1 MPPYIPSVGV
11 YQRVADFETC
21 FEVGSAA
28 EEGASLTFDCAPVK
42 GKEGIVVKLDFETDN
57 AWAAFWIRL
66 NDADFSSYDTLTFF
80 AKGDHPEESVPVFK
94 VELKRQDNAQIGI
107 THLTGLTDEWKQF
120 TVPFEEFRRFG
131 DMPILC
137 GWDAMSELVFTFESD
152 RSGPRGTV
160 YLDDI
165 YLERR
170 GEGAPTPAAECIPTP
185 PPVLPPSPI
194 VADFDSCT
202 GVNRLGGLMGA
213 AYNALD
219 SLEETYVR
227 EPERGCVARLEYQIE
242 EWSAF
247 WIKLQGV
254 DLSLYSQLVFDI
266 RADPEAGVPGQI
278 KVELKRANNREVSI
292 IYISDI
298 TAEWQTVTVNLRDF
312 GPTGYTAQLSSLTA
326 MEEVVFTFEAKQS
339 GATGVVYLDNVG
351 FKP

>member
-1 MPPYIPSVGV
+1 MPDAFAPY
-11 YQRVADFETC
+11 EM
-21 FEVGSAA
+21 GSATA
-28 EEGASLTFDCAPVK
+28 DGASLDSGCGPAK
-42 GKEGIVVKLDFETDN
+42 CREGIVAKVDYETEQK
-57 AWAAFWIRL
+57 WAAFWIRL
-66 NDADFSSYDTLTFF
+66 NDADFMPYDTLTFF
-80 AKGDHPEESVPVFK
+80 AKGDYPKGNKPAFK
-94 VELKRQDNAQIGI
+94 IELKRQNNDQIGI
-107 THLTGLTDEWKQF
+107 VYITDLSKEWKQF
-120 TVPFEEFRRFG
+120 TVPLETFRKFG
-131 DMPILC
+131 DMPFLC

-213 AYNALD
+213 AYNAPD
-219 SLEETYVR
+219 SLEEIYVR

-292 IYISDI
+292 TYISDI
-298 TAEWQTVTVNLRDF
+298 TAEWQTVTLNLRDF
-312 GPTGYTAQLSSLTA
+312 GPTGYTAQLSSLSA
-326 MEEVVFTFEAKQS
+326 MEELVFTFEAKQS